1 MTICAVIVSY
11 HPSNEL
17 LDNVAA
23 LRDQV
28 DEIVIVD
35 NGSDLATKT
44 LLDQLRND
52 PKVSMTYLP
61 ENLGIAAALNVGVKY
76 AQSAGHEWL
85 ATFDQ
90 DSQAS
95 PKMIATMLQAYA
107 QHPQKEEVASLS
119 PRYKNPETAQVITS
133 EAKHPQDRTQSL
145 TEVFV
150 VVTSGN
156 LLKMRIFDDIGMFN
170 EKLFIDHVDTEF
182 CLRCTAQGYKILEV
196 RDATLFH
203 CVGFPVQ
210 LKIFGRI
217 KNITNHS
224 RLRRYYIARNSVYIY
239 KNFILIYPL
248 WVLRNVYQ
256 LLKLLIMVFFE
267 QESFAKL
274 TAICRGM
281 IAGLSNKMGKFE
293 GSI

>member
-28 DEIVIVD
+28 DEIMIVD
-35 NGSDLATKT
+35 NSSDLATKT

-52 PKVSMTYLP
+52 PKVSITYLP

-107 QHPQKEEVASLS
+107 KHPQKEQVASLS
-119 PRYKNPETAQVITS
+119 PSYINPNTGQIFASIPRHSQDDLFPYVEVLVVI
-133 EAKHPQDRTQSL
+133 
-145 TEVFV
+145 
-150 VVTSGN
+150 TSGN
-156 LLKMRIFDDIGMFN
+156 LIKLSTFDSIGDFN
-170 EKLFIDHVDTEF
+170 ESLFVDQVDTEF
-182 CLRCTAQGYKILEV
+182 SLRCACHGYKTLEV
-196 RDATLFH
+196 KGATLLH
-203 CVGFPVQ
+203 CIGSPEQ
-210 LKIFGRI
+210 IKILWLT

-224 RLRRYYIARNSVYIY
+224 SLRRYYLARNSIY
-239 KNFILIYPL
+239 LYKRFIFIQPT
-248 WVLRNVYQ
+248 WVLVNIYILFKV
-256 LLKLLIMVFFE
+256 IAMVFFE
-267 QESFAKL
+267 ENSFRKFS
-274 TAICRGM
+274 AIFRGM